1 MNIPIVTNVGCTFGG
16 IDSISGET
24 QERHFPADGTVW
36 FINPGVKHWAT
47 NDGEEER
54 IHLIVS
60 VDSQEILNGDR
71 K

>member
-1 MNIPIVTNVGCTFGG
+1 MMVCTFGG
-16 IDSISGET
+16 IDAVSGKNS
-24 QERHFPADGTVW
+24 RKDIFPADGTVW
-36 FINPGVKHWAT
+36 FINPGVKHWAK

>member
-1 MNIPIVTNVGCTFGG
+1 MQYLVKLKK
-16 IDSISGET
+16 
-24 QERHFPADGTVW
+24 RHFPADGTVW
-36 FINPGVKHWAT
+36 FINPGVKHWAK